1 MNKQVYE
8 NIISKSI
15 FQLLLII
22 FILASGKTASAQDFS
37 SAMSINVNTYMQGNV
52 TSGYS
57 EEQNYYMFSV
67 PQDGYIVL
75 NFTNPLQ
82 QDNEKY
88 WDMYLYN
95 SEYNELIG
103 GTTIYG
109 NLASTNSTAVEFRQ
123 EFIMLRYKAVR
134 MDMRCQQIY
143 MD

>member
-67 PQDGYIVL
+67 PQEWIYCI
-75 NFTNPLQ
+75 
-82 QDNEKY
+82 K
-88 WDMYLYN
+88 LYE
-95 SEYNELIG
+95 SIA
-103 GTTIYG
+103 T
-109 NLASTNSTAVEFRQ
+109 R
-123 EFIMLRYKAVR
+123 
-134 MDMRCQQIY
+134 
-143 MD
+143 